1 MIRRQGYAEGTP
13 FRDVEQTTTLPIHT
27 ARSDLYLLIRFQC
40 SPSQLSHRLVL
51 QATHCQPTCTDYKS
65 QGPAELIDP
74 ALDPTG
80 GHIPERSSIVS
91 IPLFTSSE
99 ADNMSAE
106 NKTTVIVGAGSI
118 GLWTAYHLAHAN
130 RRTGL
135 SSSSTIIVIEASASA
150 FGETSGTC
158 TGCIHHKFND
168 EIMDEFGKYS
178 FAAWRDLAERN
189 DLCDTAGL
197 RFDSI
202 FGLTKGDGDDQ
213 ERLPDW
219 LRTSDAWGV
228 DTESLGTENAM
239 V

>member
-1 MIRRQGYAEGTP
+1 
-13 FRDVEQTTTLPIHT
+13 
-27 ARSDLYLLIRFQC
+27 
-40 SPSQLSHRLVL
+40 
-51 QATHCQPTCTDYKS
+51 
-65 QGPAELIDP
+65 
-74 ALDPTG
+74 
-80 GHIPERSSIVS
+80 
-91 IPLFTSSE
+91 
-99 ADNMSAE
+99 MSVE
-106 NKTTVIVGAGSI
+106 NKITVIVGAGSI

-150 FGETSGTC
+150 FGETSKSC
-158 TGCIHHKFND
+158 TGCIHYRFND

-178 FAAWRDLAERN
+178 FAAWRDLAESN

-202 FGLTKGDGDDQ
+202 FGLTKNGGVNQ
-213 ERLPDW
+213 EVLPDW

-228 DTESLGTENAM
+228 DTEFLGAENAM